1 MESIRDFWNK
11 RPCNSH
17 HSKLEKGTREYFD
30 EVEEK
35 KHFVEPHIMPFAD
48 FSKWKGSNV
57 LEIGCGID
65 INCIYV

>member
-1 MESIRDFWNK
+1 MSENINSCKSMESIRDFWNK

-35 KHFVEPHIMPFAD
+35 NFLL
-48 FSKWKGSNV
+48 N
-57 LEIGCGID
+57 LT
-65 INCIYV
+65 